1 MIRNLVLHTAHGSL
15 HGQLDRP
22 DNPRGLILVARAH
35 RLSED
40 ATLASSLEALNF
52 AVLSMDLLTVQELQ
66 FVDATQNVPRL
77 MQRLLDVLDL
87 IRNDGD
93 MQTLPLGICANGDTA
108 PAAIRCAAQRDTQV
122 KALLCHGGLIDRAGV
137 QSLELLVAPL
147 LMLFEP
153 DDTLAAQAYLRAMT
167 HLGCPHQ
174 KQHLAP
180 GDSPIPGIAEWF
192 ARYLNN

>member
-1 MIRNLVLHTAHGSL
+1 
-15 HGQLDRP
+15 
-22 DNPRGLILVARAH
+22 
-35 RLSED
+35 
-40 ATLASSLEALNF
+40 
-52 AVLSMDLLTVQELQ
+52 
-66 FVDATQNVPRL
+66 

-93 MQTLPLGICANGDTA
+93 MQTCRSASAPTGIPR

-153 DDTLAAQAYLRAMT
+153 DDMLLRRPTCGRHGAP
-167 HLGCPHQ
+167 GCPHE
-174 KQHLAP
+174 KQHLAL
-180 GDSPIPGIAEWF
+180 GDSPIPAIADWF
-192 ARYLNN
+192 ARPRQLTPPGDDTALKHRAQSCHP

>member
-1 MIRNLVLHTAHGSL
+1 MIRHIVLHTLHGSL

-35 RLSED
+35 RLPED
-40 ATLASSLEALNF
+40 GVLASSLEALNF
-52 AVLSMDLLTVQELQ
+52 AVLSMDLLTLQELQ

-77 MQRLLDVLDL
+77 TQRLLDLLDL

-93 MQTLPLGICANGDTA
+93 MQSLPLGICANGDTA

-122 KALLCHGGLIDRAGV
+122 KTLLCVGGLIDRAGV
-137 QSLELLVAPL
+137 QSLELMVAPL

-153 DDTLAAQAYLRAMT
+153 DDAIAAQAYLRAMA
-167 HLGCPHQ
+167 HLGGPHE
-174 KQHLAP
+174 KQHLAQ
-180 GDSPIPGIAEWF
+180 GESPIPAITDWF
-192 ARYLNN
+192 ARHINF